1 LKGNRDGMSGSNS
14 SNRSRAKAPSRS
26 HSKPPLLSAPLNLRV
41 VEYIHDECTD
51 YAVMPSKIQT
61 KQLDGTIREKVVIKP
76 NTDGTISLLDH
87 CSEEGPSMYMSAT
100 NEVDYSNLRITP
112 LVTLSNNSTSKNC
125 LRRLTNDEG
134 QLVGEPLEC
143 PITMEILH
151 AAVDIKTS
159 GRTLHLKLSQIEEN
173 NGLEDQG
180 NINTICTRSL

>member
-1 LKGNRDGMSGSNS
+1 
-14 SNRSRAKAPSRS
+14 
-26 HSKPPLLSAPLNLRV
+26 
-41 VEYIHDECTD
+41 
-51 YAVMPSKIQT
+51 MPSKVQT

-87 CSEEGPSMYMSAT
+87 CSEEGLSMYMSAT

-180 NINTICTRSL
+180 NINTTCTRSL